1 MEPFPEVALETRY
14 SAQLSSLGRIAML
27 LRVATSPDEV
37 AALLVDAIVEA
48 FDASWVML
56 YRANPEATYSR
67 RAMHGS
73 VVPALPADIVGE
85 DADWLN
91 RADTWP
97 HADENARPGS
107 LAASRAAGGVP
118 LDDAHSRLGWLVVGP
133 RRDGGAFDTHDARF
147 LSLCAQL
154 AAPWLA
160 YADITAA
167 YQRSALIDE
176 ATGFG
181 NRRAMEQRLEEELA
195 RSNRSGRPVGL
206 ILCDIH
212 DFADL
217 RAQLAAQDLAGFLT
231 AVAYAVNQ
239 SVRRSDYAFRYDGG
253 RIAVLVTN
261 SSLDG
266 THIAAGRIRSSLSA
280 LPHPLAE
287 AERLPLSMGVAALK
301 EGIHLPLSLAALAL
315 VKKAE
320 EAMQEDR
327 RRAARTAAG

>member
-1 MEPFPEVALETRY
+1 MEPFPELALETRY
-14 SAQLSSLGRIAML
+14 SAQLSSLGRIAAL

-37 AALLVDAIVEA
+37 ASLLVDAIVEA

-67 RAMHGS
+67 RAMHGTAN
-73 VVPALPADIVGE
+73 PGLPDDIVGQ

-97 HADENARPGS
+97 GDDTRTGS
-107 LAASRAAGGVP
+107 LGASRAAGGVP

-133 RRDGGAFDTHDARF
+133 RSDEGVFDKHDARF

-167 YQRSALIDE
+167 YQRSSLIDE

-181 NRRAMEQRLEEELA
+181 NRRAMEQRLEEELS

-206 ILCDIH
+206 IFCEMH
-212 DFADL
+212 DFAGL
-217 RAQLAAQDLAGFLT
+217 KTRLASADLAGFLT
-231 AVAYAVNQ
+231 AVAFAVNQ
-239 SVRRSDYAFRYDGG
+239 SVRRSDYAFRIDGG

-266 THIAAGRIRSSLSA
+266 AQIAADRIRRSLTA
-280 LPHPLAE
+280 LELPQGPG
-287 AERLPLSMGVAALK
+287 RLPVSIGVAALK

-320 EAMQEDR
+320 EAMHEDR
-327 RRAARTAAG
+327 RRAARAAAG

>member
-1 MEPFPEVALETRY
+1 MEPFPELALEARY
-14 SAQLSSLGRIAML
+14 SAQLASLGRIAAL

-37 AALLVDAIVEA
+37 AALLVDATVEA
-48 FDASWVML
+48 FDATWVML

-67 RAMHGS
+67 RAMHGTA
-73 VVPALPADIVGE
+73 VPGLPADIFGE
-85 DADWLN
+85 DAEWLN
-91 RADTWP
+91 RSDTWP
-97 HADENARPGS
+97 RPDVQAPAGS
-107 LAASRAAGGVP
+107 LAASRAAGVP
-118 LDDAHSRLGWLVVGP
+118 LDDAQSRLGWLVVGP
-133 RRDGGAFDTHDARF
+133 RRDGGLFDAHDARF

-160 YADITAA
+160 YADVTMA
-167 YQRSALIDE
+167 YQRTALIDE

-181 NRRAMEQRLEEELA
+181 NRRAMEQRLEEELS

-212 DFADL
+212 EFADIKA
-217 RAQLAAQDLAGFLT
+217 RLAVADLAGFLN
-231 AVAYAVNQ
+231 AVAFAVNQ

-266 THIAAGRIRSSLSA
+266 TQIAARRIRGSLTA
-280 LPHPLAE
+280 LPQPVGAGS
-287 AERLPLSMGVAALK
+287 LPVSMGVAALK
-301 EGIHLPLSLAALAL
+301 EGVHLPLSLAALAL

-320 EAMQEDR
+320 EAMQDDR
-327 RRAARTAAG
+327 RRAARAAAG